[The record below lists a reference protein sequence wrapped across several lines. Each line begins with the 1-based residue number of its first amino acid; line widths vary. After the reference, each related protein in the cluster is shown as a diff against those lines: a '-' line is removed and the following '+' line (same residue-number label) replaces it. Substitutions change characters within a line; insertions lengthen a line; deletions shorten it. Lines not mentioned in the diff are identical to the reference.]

1 MLDKIRGT
9 AVALAEA
16 GQITQAIGATHIPI
30 KVIEKIC
37 GELLEK
43 FKIELIIP
51 SLLVIDSPGHAA
63 FMTMRKRGGSVADLA
78 ILVIDVNEG
87 FQEQTDESLAILK
100 QFNVPFVVAAT
111 KIDKIAGW
119 YPKEMAT
126 FSDSFG
132 LQREEVK
139 GELEKK
145 LYQIVSQLAERG
157 YDAERFDKVSDF
169 KKQIAIAPTSGITG
183 EGIAELLMI
192 LAGMAQ
198 QFLKGRLKI
207 SKICR
212 GCILEVKETIG
223 FGITIDAIL
232 YDGKIKKGDYLVIG
246 GKEPTV
252 TKVKALLKPSPLKEL
267 RVEKKFES
275 VDEVFASAGIKI
287 AAPGLEEVIAGS
299 PLVAVE
305 KEEEIEE
312 AKKLVQMEV
321 KEVEFVKEVDGIVLK
336 ADTLGGL
343 EAMVKLLKDAEI
355 AIRKAEVGHVTKQD
369 VIEAQQVSD
378 RLRKVILAFNVK
390 ILDEAADLA
399 KDLKIRIF
407 SNNIIYRLM
416 EEYKEWCFQEK
427 EKEINEKLEKV
438 SRPVKIKLL
447 KGFTFRASK
456 PCIVGVEV
464 LAGLLKPG
472 VLLRKE
478 DGKIIDRVKEIQ
490 SEGRKIPEAKA
501 GDRVAISME
510 KPMMG
515 RTIHEGD
522 ILISVLRDEDLK
534 VLRGFWNR
542 ISESERELLKEMES
556 L

>member
-9 AVALAEA
+9 AVALAEV
-16 GQITQAIGATHIPI
+16 GQITQAIGATHIPVE
-30 KVIEKIC
+30 VIEKIC
-37 GELLEK
+37 GGLLEK

-78 ILVIDVNEG
+78 ILVIDINEG

-111 KIDKIAGW
+111 KIDKIPGW
-119 YPKEMAT
+119 YPKEMTT
-126 FSDSFG
+126 FFDSFS
-132 LQREEVK
+132 LQREEVRE
-139 GELEKK
+139 ELEKK

-157 YDAERFDKVSDF
+157 YDAERFDRVSDF
-169 KKQIAIAPTSGITG
+169 RKQIAIAPTSGITG

-212 GCILEVKETIG
+212 GSILEVKETIG
-223 FGITIDAIL
+223 FGITIDVIL
-232 YDGKIKKGDYLVIG
+232 YDGKIRKGDYLVIG
-246 GKEPTV
+246 GKEPIV
-252 TKVKALLKPSPLKEL
+252 TKVKALLKPGPLKEL

-275 VDEVFASAGIKI
+275 VDEVCASAGIKI
-287 AAPGLEEVIAGS
+287 AALGLEGVIAGS
-299 PLVAVE
+299 PLIAVE

-312 AKKLVQMEV
+312 AKKFVQKEV
-321 KEVEFVKEVDGIVLK
+321 EEVEFVKEVDGVVLK

-343 EAMVKLLKDAEI
+343 EAMIKLLKDVGI
-355 AIRKAEVGHVTKQD
+355 AIRKAEVGYVTKQD
-369 VIEAQQVSD
+369 VIEVQNVSD
-378 RLRKVILAFNVK
+378 RLRRVILAFNVK
-390 ILDEAADLA
+390 VLDEATELA
-399 KDLKIRIF
+399 KNLKIRIF

-427 EKEINEKLEKV
+427 EKEIAEKLERV

-447 KGFTFRASK
+447 KGFTFRVSK

-472 VLLRKE
+472 VLLRRK

-490 SEGRKIPEAKA
+490 SEGRKIAEAKL
-501 GDRVAISME
+501 GDKVAISME
-510 KPMMG
+510 EPVMG

-522 ILISVLRDEDLK
+522 ILISVLTDNDIKILREVWDRLSEDE
-534 VLRGFWNR
+534 RY
-542 ISESERELLKEMES
+542 LLKEY